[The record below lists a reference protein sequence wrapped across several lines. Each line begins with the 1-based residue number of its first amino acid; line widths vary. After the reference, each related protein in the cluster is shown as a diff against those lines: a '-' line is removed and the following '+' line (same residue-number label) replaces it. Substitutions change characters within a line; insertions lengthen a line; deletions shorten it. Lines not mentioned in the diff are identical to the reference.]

1 MFDIWKNLSIALFR
15 IKKSFW
21 YFFGTW
27 WDDDDENDCLS
38 EIDDD
43 SRAFKSKRSV
53 SLKKSRMNFR
63 KNWLEMIDENNL
75 KEKL

>member
-1 MFDIWKNLSIALFR
+1 MFDIRKNLSIALFR

-21 YFFGTW
+21 CFFRTW
-27 WDDDDENDCLS
+27 WNVDDENDCLN

-43 SRAFKSKRSV
+43 SRAFKSKRFV
-53 SLKKSRMNFR
+53 SFEKSKMNFW
-63 KNWLEMIDENNL
+63 KNWFEMIDENNL

>member
-1 MFDIWKNLSIALFR
+1 MFDIRKNLLIALSR

-21 YFFGTW
+21 YFLRTW
-27 WDDDDENDCLS
+27 WNDDDENDYLN

-43 SRAFKSKRSV
+43 SRILKSKRFI
-53 SLKKSRMNFR
+53 SLEKSKMNFR
-63 KNWLEMIDENNL
+63 KNWFEMTDENNL